1 MNERRRERL
10 TAFLQEALGEF
21 FLRECSFAPGV
32 FVSVQY
38 VDLNETASRAM
49 IAVSVFPD
57 DARDGV
63 AEELKTRENEATH
76 FVRQRLDNKYTPAIR
91 FTVQ

>member
-1 MNERRRERL
+1 MNERRKERL
-10 TAFLQEALGEF
+10 AAFLQEAIGEF
-21 FLRECSFAPGV
+21 FLRECAFAPGV
-32 FVSVQY
+32 FVSVQF

-57 DARDGV
+57 EARNGV

-76 FVRQRLDNKYTPAIR
+76 FVRGRLDSKYAPLIR